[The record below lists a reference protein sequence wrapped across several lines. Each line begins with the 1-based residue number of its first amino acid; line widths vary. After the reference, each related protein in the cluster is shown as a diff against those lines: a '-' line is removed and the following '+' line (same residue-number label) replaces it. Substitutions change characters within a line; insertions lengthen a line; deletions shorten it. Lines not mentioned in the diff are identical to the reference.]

1 MAKQQLSQV
10 LQTIS
15 DIIEEYESGAWVNA
29 ERLKELHRVLTSNMY
44 YLTMLQ
50 IEYNREWNRIY
61 HVSLHKTNAAKEKEA
76 DDKVPEL
83 YMCRKILDA
92 AKGVSIA
99 MGYELKMDN

>member
-1 MAKQQLSQV
+1 MTYPFSQV
-10 LQTIS
+10 LKTIT
-15 DIIEEYESGAWVNA
+15 DIVQEYESGAWASV
-29 ERLKELHRVLTSNMY
+29 EKLKELHRVLNSNMY

-76 DDKVPEL
+76 DERVPEL

-92 AKGVSIA
+92 ARGVSIS